1 MARTPKPTPPPPS
14 PPQLGAYFL
23 SLTVENLRCF
33 VDAQTLPL
41 DDGHGRPARW
51 TILLG
56 ENGTGKS
63 TLLQCL
69 AAMRPDPARLRPPRS
84 DEGYVIPMGHGGRG
98 AKLTGLLDFDNEGT
112 VSPMGHEAL
121 RDASCS
127 GSGKPDLG
135 IILSA
140 KIGFSAG
147 PLQVPKRRFLFDL
160 KYQPLS
166 GPAPGFGPGPPY
178 FTFGIEDLKSCVVG
192 YGPFRRPGNVSL
204 SGELPDS
211 VAGLFSLDTQLI
223 NAEEWYLQRDYQ
235 TANPRL
241 LAADRAHA
249 EQVRDRIEAL
259 LIALLP
265 GVTGLLPVVTDPTNG
280 TTRLHANTADGFVPI
295 ASLGLGYQSTMAWVV
310 DLAARMLAAYP
321 HSDNPL
327 HEPGVVLI
335 DEIDLHLHPK
345 WQRTL
350 LHELTARFPNVQFV
364 ATAHSPLIVQAAP
377 DANIVLLRR
386 KEGRLT
392 IERAPEEV
400 RSWRVEQLLT
410 SDLFDLP
417 TTRPATADKLIAR
430 RDTLLAKA
438 KLTAQDKKELATLR
452 AALAQTSP
460 GESPLEMEAMELIR
474 RAAAEFKA
482 AGGS

>member
-1 MARTPKPTPPPPS
+1 MPRTPPPPS
-14 PPQLGAYFL
+14 PQLGAYFL

-33 VDAQTLPL
+33 REAQTLPL

-69 AAMRPDPARLRPPRS
+69 AAMRPDPEHLRPPRS
-84 DEGYVIPMGHGGRG
+84 TEGHINPMGHPSLEDCANVG
-98 AKLTGLLDFDNEGT
+98 ADDPSQGSLLTARLAFTPGLGQAPRHDFERVLDIPPSSAQRYVPVGATLTF
-112 VSPMGHEAL
+112 
-121 RDASCS
+121 
-127 GSGKPDLG
+127 DLG
-135 IILSA
+135 
-140 KIGFSAG
+140 GD
-147 PLQVPKRRFLFDL
+147 DL
-160 KYQPLS
+160 
-166 GPAPGFGPGPPY
+166 A
-178 FTFGIEDLKSCVVG
+178 SCVVG
-192 YGPFRRPGNVSL
+192 YGPYRRPGNASL

-211 VAGLFSLDTQLI
+211 VAGLFSLDVPLL

-235 TANPRL
+235 AANPRL
-241 LAADRAHA
+241 TEADRNRAR
-249 EQVRDRIEAL
+249 EVRDRIEAL

-280 TTRLHANTADGFVPI
+280 TTRLHAKTEDGTVPI

-310 DLAARMLAAYP
+310 DLAARMLAAWPY
-321 HSDNPL
+321 SDNPL
-327 HEPGVVLI
+327 HAPAVVLI
-335 DEIDLHLHPK
+335 DEIDLHLHPR

-392 IERAPEEV
+392 IERAPEAV

-417 TTRPATADKLIAR
+417 TTRPATADKLVAR
-430 RDTLLAKA
+430 RDALLAKA

-452 AALAQTSP
+452 ATLAQTSA

-474 RAAAEFKA
+474 RAAAEFKTA
-482 AGGS
+482 SGS

>member
-1 MARTPKPTPPPPS
+1 MPRTPPPPS
-14 PPQLGAYFL
+14 PQLGAYFL

-33 VDAQTLPL
+33 REAQTLPL

-69 AAMRPDPARLRPPRS
+69 AAMRPDPAQLHPPRS
-84 DEGYVIPMGHGGRG
+84 GEGCVTP
-98 AKLTGLLDFDNEGT
+98 
-112 VSPMGHEAL
+112 VGHEAM
-121 RDASCS
+121 RDEAC
-127 GSGKPDLG
+127 
-135 IILSA
+135 LSA
-140 KIGFSAG
+140 EVPGVGVSLSARVGFATG
-147 PLQVPKRRFLFDL
+147 TLRAPKREFS
-160 KYQPLS
+160 LS
-166 GPAPGFGPGPPY
+166 LLYRPAALQLPDFGPEGES
-178 FTFGIEDLKSCVVG
+178 FELGSDDLASCVVG
-192 YGPFRRPGNVSL
+192 YGPYRRPGNASL

-211 VAGLFSLDTQLI
+211 VAGLFSLDVPLL

-235 TANPRL
+235 AANPRL
-241 LAADRAHA
+241 TEADRNRAR
-249 EQVRDRIEAL
+249 EVRDRIEAL

-280 TTRLHANTADGFVPI
+280 TTRLHAKTEDGTVPI

-310 DLAARMLAAYP
+310 DLAARMLAAWPY
-321 HSDNPL
+321 SDNPL
-327 HEPGVVLI
+327 HAPAVVLI
-335 DEIDLHLHPK
+335 DEIDMHLHPR

-392 IERAPEEV
+392 IERAPEAV

-417 TTRPATADKLIAR
+417 TTRPATADKLVAR
-430 RDTLLAKA
+430 RDALLAKA

-452 AALAQTSP
+452 ATLAQTSA

-474 RAAAEFKA
+474 RAAAEFKTA
-482 AGGS
+482 SGS